1 MILCVGL
8 GDFGKETDGIEMGS
22 WQPRKGDVSPRKEI
36 VPEVEEWDEEE
47 E

>member
-1 MILCVGL
+1 
-8 GDFGKETDGIEMGS
+8 MGS

-36 VPEVEEWDEEE
+36 VPEVDEWNEEE